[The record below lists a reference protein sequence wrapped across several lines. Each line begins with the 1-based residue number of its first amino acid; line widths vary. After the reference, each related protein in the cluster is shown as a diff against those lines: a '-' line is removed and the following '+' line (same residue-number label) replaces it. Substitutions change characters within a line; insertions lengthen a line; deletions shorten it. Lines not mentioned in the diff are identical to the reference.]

1 MRSGAWR
8 CASGNSRTLPA
19 GGATTERARR
29 ERGSPDGPPGRGLG
43 GEVCAETEVVACPD
57 SVYRLVEDA
66 LASLYVQCG
75 PVGAAAHEDV
85 VDPTPR
91 LQLPVP
97 VLRRHQRVLGGEAVA
112 GLPGVGASPG
122 VAVADAQAA
131 QGLQTAP
138 KAHACRLW
146 GGVEVAGQD
155 HVPEDGAI
163 LGDLLHE
170 PPDDNRLQLALVL
183 VGELPVG

>member
-1 MRSGAWR
+1 MVEL
-8 CASGNSRTLPA
+8 CPQ
-19 GGATTERARR
+19 EARR
-29 ERGSPDGPPGRGLG
+29 RNVLAGRGGSPDGPPGRGLG

-85 VDPTPR
+85 VDPAPR

-138 KAHACRLW
+138 EAHAGCLR

-155 HVPEDGAI
+155 HVMWAVFF
-163 LGDLLHE
+163 GDLLYE
-170 PPDDNRLQLALVL
+170 PPDYSRLQLTFVL
-183 VGELPVG
+183 E